1 MRKWEKH
8 TVCCI
13 YLRKMKRVRCTNNNR
28 KKRREGPEARRV
40 VLPRGVTPH
49 NRSKAG
55 QVSSVNSLGA
65 GGKVDL
71 TAALADERL
80 DVDVARDVAVLEH
93 HVRVEG
99 QQVTLEPE
107 AGDLDVVV
115 AHNVVD
121 DLRGVERGGDLE
133 VGEVDVARALD
144 VDHLH
149 VVAALDVELV
159 EVGGR
164 DLRDAEV
171 AVLAWSVLGE
181 VVAHALEVAGGGD
194 EVEAGH
200 VLDGLASGHPGVGGA
215 KSFWRSEG
223 SFMLLS

>member
-1 MRKWEKH
+1 M
-8 TVCCI
+8 VLS
-13 YLRKMKRVRCTNNNR
+13 YL
-28 KKRREGPEARRV
+28 EAR
-40 VLPRGVTPH
+40 
-49 NRSKAG
+49 
-55 QVSSVNSLGA
+55 
-65 GGKVDL
+65 
-71 TAALADERL
+71 
-80 DVDVARDVAVLEH
+80 
-93 HVRVEG
+93 
-99 QQVTLEPE
+99 
-107 AGDLDVVV
+107 DLDVVV

-159 EVGGR
+159 DVGGR

-171 AVLAWSVLGE
+171 AVLARRVLGE
-181 VVAHALEVAGGGD
+181 VVAHALKVAGGGD

-215 KSFWRSEG
+215 QV
-223 SFMLLS
+223 LLTQRGVVHAAQRDRRAAEQLAVRVIHLTVDDQVEHIGVVGRVCVVG